1 MSNQE
6 SREKCF
12 KKFNNYH
19 PNIKFTIEVN
29 PSKFLDMEIMIK
41 NGITETS
48 VAINESQIPKIFI
61 NEKYSFNVIWKTR
74 NARSFFYL
82 NDKTSLICIA

>member
-61 NEKYSFNVIWKTR
+61 NEKYSFTVIWKTR

-82 NDKTSLICIA
+82 NDRTSLICIV